1 MTTAKTLSALF
12 TSRGR
17 CRLTILIVETAG
29 ETYTL
34 TELATEAGVTKGTVF
49 RALPGYLQCG
59 LLEQLPDEK
68 VYRADPDAP
77 LVEAVGQLIESIETG
92 DDAHS

>member
-1 MTTAKTLSALF
+1 MTTAKTLAGLF

-17 CRLTILIVETAG
+17 CQLTILVVETAG

-77 LVEAVGQLIESIETG
+77 LVEAVHQLIETIETG
-92 DDAHS
+92 TDSES

>member
-1 MTTAKTLSALF
+1 MTTAKTLAALF

-17 CRLTILIVETAG
+17 SELTIRIVETAG
-29 ETYTL
+29 EEYTL
-34 TELATEAGVTKGTVF
+34 TELATEADVTKSTVF

-77 LVEAVGQLIESIETG
+77 LVEALHQLIDAIESGEP
-92 DDAHS
+92 

>member
-1 MTTAKTLSALF
+1 
-12 TSRGR
+12 
-17 CRLTILIVETAG
+17 
-29 ETYTL
+29 
-34 TELATEAGVTKGTVF
+34 
-49 RALPGYLQCG
+49 